1 MRKVKGGGL
10 LESISAF
17 IAERYYKR
25 LHSGT
30 CSRIRRELNPKS
42 FDSFCS
48 WKHVT
53 AGSTAGPSA
62 GKQWRETV
70 QGFSH
75 IKTALFFFSPR
86 REIGFTPGLFPT
98 QGEGPQQAEGCGD
111 AARDVKVEFSHR
123 LKRCRSKFYCT
134 LPRRDP
140 FSDPS
145 TGLSE
150 RFRHRFPYLD
160 CNISGICSCKTR
172 RGTAWELDS
181 LTLNLLGCGQGV
193 ASH

>member
-75 IKTALFFFSPR
+75 IKTALFFFSP
-86 REIGFTPGLFPT
+86 
-98 QGEGPQQAEGCGD
+98 
-111 AARDVKVEFSHR
+111 DVKLVSHQACSR
-123 LKRCRSKFYCT
+123 HKEKDLNR
-134 LPRRDP
+134 PRGAEMLHA
-140 FSDPS
+140 
-145 TGLSE
+145 T
-150 RFRHRFPYLD
+150 
-160 CNISGICSCKTR
+160 
-172 RGTAWELDS
+172 
-181 LTLNLLGCGQGV
+181 
-193 ASH
+193 